1 MRTSEGSLCSSAANV
16 IARGKLGPFLL
27 FNRACIESKEKVS
40 SGAGEYKRERER
52 EGERER
58 KNMKEKKRK
67 KEERKEKG
75 KK

>member
-52 EGERER
+52 ERHRERDIERGRERET
-58 KNMKEKKRK
+58 
-67 KEERKEKG
+67 
-75 KK
+75 